1 MKYIWKI
8 QPKVGNSLQ
17 DQLFVNRSIAESEQ
31 EVFLHPK
38 WEDDLLDPFLF
49 NHMQSAVE
57 RTMLALES
65 GQSIVVHGDYDADG
79 ICGST
84 LIMNALEYI
93 AEVLGVEMNARAFL
107 PHRERDGYGVALHTV
122 DRFIE
127 EKINLLIT
135 VDCGIANAKELDH
148 AHGSGVDVII
158 CDHHQL
164 AVELPAYA
172 IIIHPLVPGEIY
184 PNKKLCGTGVAFKFA
199 CALLEHA
206 RKLGLDVQDGYEK
219 WFLDLVA
226 IATVT
231 DVVPLLGENRVL
243 ETFGLKVLNRTR
255 RPGLLNIIQNANV
268 KIGKIGTEDIGFRIG
283 PRLNAAGRL
292 REAQTAFNALNAK
305 TAEQASLYASE
316 LEMLN
321 RERQRL
327 SNAAYE
333 EARLQV
339 IDSADSSVHVVY
351 SEAWM
356 PGIVGLV
363 AGKIAYEFNVATFA
377 LTKSGDQFLGS
388 GRSARGLHLVEAMR
402 ACGDIFIKAGG
413 HPEACGLTLE
423 SLEKVDLFREKVNE
437 YAYQILGDIDSAQEL
452 DIEAELEIEQINF
465 ELYNT
470 VNQFEPFGTGN
481 PTPIFC
487 VKDAV
492 VSSVTALGNEGKHLK
507 LKLESKADDVECIG
521 FGFGKLASQIKIGSK
536 IDFAFKLRINE
547 WQGQNRLQAEIVDV
561 VIK

>member
-1 MKYIWKI
+1 MKYNWKI
-8 QPKVGNSLQ
+8 KQKVGDDLVK
-17 DQLFVNRSIAESEQ
+17 QLLANRSIGEQEQ
-31 EVFLHPK
+31 EVFLHPN
-38 WEDDLLDPFLF
+38 WDNDLHNPFLF
-49 NHMQSAVE
+49 NKMHCAVE
-57 RTMLALES
+57 RTIVALKEE
-65 GQSIVVHGDYDADG
+65 QKIIVHGDYDADG

-84 LIMNALEYI
+84 LIMDTLAHICSSLGKELNAT
-93 AEVLGVEMNARAFL
+93 AFL
-107 PHRERDGYGVALHTV
+107 PHRERDGYGVAMHTIE
-122 DRFIE
+122 RFVK
-127 EKINLLIT
+127 EKIDLLIT
-135 VDCGIANAKELDH
+135 VDCGIANSVELDK
-148 AHGSGVDVII
+148 AHENGIDVII

-164 AVELPAYA
+164 AENLPAHA
-172 IIIHPLVPGEIY
+172 IIIHPLAPGETY

-199 CALLEHA
+199 CALLSYA
-206 RKLGLDVQDGYEK
+206 RDIGVPVQEGYEK
-219 WFLDLVA
+219 WLLDLVA

-231 DVVPLLGENRVL
+231 DVVPILGENRVL

-255 RPGLLNIIQNANV
+255 RPGLLNIIQNSNTRL
-268 KIGKIGTEDIGFRIG
+268 GQIGTEDIGFRIG

-305 TAEQASLYASE
+305 TQEQAIQYSSE

-339 IDSADSSVHVVY
+339 LDSSAMVHVVY
-351 SEAWM
+351 NESWT

-363 AGKIAYEFNVATFA
+363 AGKIAYEFNVSTFA

-388 GRSARGLHLVEAMR
+388 GRSARGLHLVEAMN

-423 SLEKVDLFREKVNE
+423 SMEMIDLFREKVNE
-437 YAYQILGDIDSAQEL
+437 YARELLGSSDLPQEL
-452 DIEAELEIEQINF
+452 VIDAQLEVDQINLQLF
-465 ELYNT
+465 DI
-470 VNQFEPFGTGN
+470 VHQFEPFGTGN

-487 VKDAV
+487 VKDAI
-492 VSSVTALGNEGKHLK
+492 VSSVNALGSEGKHLK
-507 LKLESKADDVECIG
+507 LKLESKFNQVECIG
-521 FGFGKLASQIKIGSK
+521 FGFGKFASQIKIGSL
-536 IDFAFKLRINE
+536 IDLAFKLRVNE
-547 WQGQNRLQAEIVDV
+547 WQGQKRLQAEIVDI

>member
-1 MKYIWKI
+1 MKYNWNI
-8 QPKVGNSLQ
+8 QLKKGDDLIG
-17 DQLFVNRSIAESEQ
+17 QLLANRSIGEHEQ
-31 EVFLHPK
+31 EAFFHPK
-38 WEDDLLDPFLF
+38 WDDDIHDPFLF
-49 NHMQSAVE
+49 KQMQSAVD
-57 RTMLALES
+57 RTMLALQ
-65 GQSIVVHGDYDADG
+65 QSETIVVHGDYDADG

-84 LIMNALEYI
+84 LIMDVLEYL
-93 AEVLGVEMNARAFL
+93 AKVMSVELNASAFL

-122 DRFIE
+122 DSFI
-127 EKINLLIT
+127 KDNIDLLIT
-135 VDCGIANAKELDH
+135 VDCGIANSLELDH
-148 AHGSGVDVII
+148 AHDFAIDVII

-164 AVELPAYA
+164 APDLPSHA
-172 IIIHPLVPGEIY
+172 IIIHPLAPGEIY

-199 CALLEHA
+199 CALLINA
-206 RKLGLDVQDGYEK
+206 RRLGIDVQDGYEK
-219 WFLDLVA
+219 WLLDLVA

-255 RPGLLNIIQNANV
+255 RPGLLNIIQNSNV

-305 TAEQASLYASE
+305 DLEAASAYSTE

-327 SNAAYE
+327 SNTAYE
-333 EARLQV
+333 EARLQLV
-339 IDSADSSVHVVY
+339 DIPNAFVHVVY
-351 SEAWM
+351 SEAWT

-363 AGKIAYEFNVATFA
+363 AGKIAYEFNAATFA
-377 LTKSGDQFLGS
+377 LTKSGDQYLGS

-402 ACGDIFIKAGG
+402 SCGDIFIKAGG

-423 SLEKVDLFREKVNE
+423 SMEMVNLFREKVNE
-437 YAYQILGDIDSAQEL
+437 YAKKLLGATDSAQEL
-452 DIEAELEIEQINF
+452 NIEAELMIEQVNF
-465 ELYNT
+465 ALYDI
-470 VNQFEPFGTGN
+470 VQKFEPFGTGN

-487 VKDAV
+487 VKDVV
-492 VSSVTALGNEGKHLK
+492 VSSVAALGNEGKHLK
-507 LKLESKADDVECIG
+507 LKLESRSDDVECIG

-536 IDFAFKLRINE
+536 IDLAFKLRINE
-547 WQGQNRLQAEIVDV
+547 WQNQRRLQAEIVDV